1 MALGLAQ
8 GGALALD
15 IGASSVT
22 ALQLSGSGNKI
33 RLRRFHESPLPD
45 GLVVD
50 GEIVDAD
57 LFGREL
63 KTFVGKHGLR
73 GRTVQV
79 GVSNQK
85 VIVRNIEMP
94 EMTEAEM
101 IGAIEFQAQDYI
113 PIPVEDAVLDF
124 QIVGKRMDAEGQP
137 KQDVLLVAAQR
148 GMIDTLLA
156 SLKHAGLKVS
166 GVDVSSL
173 ALLRALV
180 PSTSFLADPGRT
192 GVCRGI
198 VDISSSVSTLVVA
211 MDDALKFTRVINF
224 SSDRFAKVIS
234 DDRGVTFEDAS
245 RLSQSVGLPGPL
257 APDGDVYS
265 PEVVAETQRQ
275 TGVAAAELVDEIQR
289 SLDYYQSQEGSTP
302 VKELILSGRGTLVR
316 NLDAHLAEAL
326 ELPVVIGNPLS
337 RVSDNSS
344 GLADGTLALIGPSLA
359 VAIGLAL
366 PEDD

>member
-1 MALGLAQ
+1 VALGLFQ
-8 GGALALD
+8 GGPLALD
-15 IGASSVT
+15 IGASAVT
-22 ALQLSGSGNKI
+22 AVQLTGRGNRVK
-33 RLRRFHESPLPD
+33 LRRFYESPLPD

-63 KTFVGKHGLR
+63 KTFVSKNKLR
-73 GRTVQV
+73 GQAIQV

-94 EMTEAEM
+94 DMTEAEM
-101 IGAIEFQAQDYI
+101 LGAIEYQAQDYI

-124 QIVGKRMDAEGQP
+124 QILGHRTDAEGQP
-137 KQDVLLVAAQR
+137 RQEVLLVAAQR

-156 SLKHAGLKVS
+156 ALKHAGLKVS

-173 ALLRALV
+173 ALIRALV
-180 PSTSFLADPGRT
+180 PSASYLSDPSQT

-198 VDISSSVSTLVVA
+198 VDISSAVCTLVVA
-211 MDDALKFTRVINF
+211 VDDAIKFTRVINF
-224 SSDRFAKVIS
+224 SSDQFAKAIA
-234 DDRGVTFEDAS
+234 DDRSVPMGDAL
-245 RLSQSVGLPGPL
+245 RLAQSVGLPGPL
-257 APDGDVYS
+257 APEGAVYS
-265 PEVVAETQRQ
+265 PAVVAETQQQ
-275 TGVAAAELVDEIQR
+275 TAKAADQLADEIRR
-289 SLDYYQSQEGSTP
+289 SFDYYQSQEGATQ
-302 VKELILSGRGTLVR
+302 VKEIILSGKGTLVR
-316 NLDAHLAEAL
+316 NLDTHLAEAL

-344 GLADGTLALIGPSLA
+344 GLSDDTLALIGPSLA

-366 PEDD
+366 PEEN